1 MPQAEFV
8 GRVLEATATRFW
20 VGSRVSRLEQSA
32 LSFGSLVRVAAE
44 KAPQAAPSTQ
54 IYGIIS
60 QIRLRSDQLVES
72 IAPLDQIEESIYS
85 DQHQRNLPIQIEVLV
100 LGHKT
105 KEGQISYLLPPR
117 PPLTLARLYTCS
129 PEEVREF
136 TSRGWGYLRHMLHAE
151 EAPVEEMIAVHLKRA
166 AAAHKA
172 AGNENWLNEALH
184 ALINLLRDD
193 ARLMTVLRAV
203 NEVVP
208 AAA

>member
-8 GRVLEATATRFW
+8 GRVLEANATRFW

-44 KAPQAAPSTQ
+44 SPSQARPFTQ
-54 IYGIIS
+54 TYGIIS

-72 IAPLDQIEESIYS
+72 IAPLDKIEESVYS
-85 DQHQRNLPIQIEVLV
+85 DQHQRNLPIQVEVV
-100 LGHKT
+100 ALGYKT
-105 KEGQISYLLPPR
+105 REGQISYLLPPR

-129 PEEVREF
+129 PEDVREF
-136 TSRGWGYLRHMLHAE
+136 TSQGWGYLRHMLRADD
-151 EAPVEEMIAVHLKRA
+151 APVAEMIAVHLKRA
-166 AAAHKA
+166 AEAHRA
-172 AGNENWLNEALH
+172 AGNNGWLNEALH

-193 ARLMTVLRAV
+193 QRLMSVLRAV

-208 AAA
+208 DAA